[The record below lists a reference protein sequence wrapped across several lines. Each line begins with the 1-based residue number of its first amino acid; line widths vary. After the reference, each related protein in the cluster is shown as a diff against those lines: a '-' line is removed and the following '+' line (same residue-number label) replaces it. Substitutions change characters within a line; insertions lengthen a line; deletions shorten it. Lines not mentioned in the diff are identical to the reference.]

1 MKRRTHKVTH
11 FLSTNFL
18 CARPSVHPFCIPSL
32 LLFALSD
39 TNRVIITFTDNSEDQ
54 SGDSGDYE
62 FDLPGADY
70 DAAESEEAALQY
82 LMANNSTA
90 EEAVEAYYMLQQ
102 LQAQGLPDMSFTQ
115 GEEDDEDEEG
125 AEEESESVEG
135 GYFEGL
141 EGSED
146 ASSAEE
152 EA

>member
-1 MKRRTHKVTH
+1 LR
-11 FLSTNFL
+11 FL
-18 CARPSVHPFCIPSL
+18 V
-32 LLFALSD
+32 
-39 TNRVIITFTDNSEDQ
+39 NRAIITFTDNSEDQ
-54 SGDSGDYE
+54 SGGSGDYE

-102 LQAQGLPDMSFTQ
+102 LQAQGLPDMSFAQ
-115 GEEDDEDEEG
+115 GEEDEDEEEGSEG

>member
-1 MKRRTHKVTH
+1 MR
-11 FLSTNFL
+11 FLTIS
-18 CARPSVHPFCIPSL
+18 A
-32 LLFALSD
+32 
-39 TNRVIITFTDNSEDQ
+39 IITFSDNSEDQ
-54 SGDSGDYE
+54 SDGSGDYE

-102 LQAQGLPDMSFTQ
+102 LQAQGLPDMSFTH
-115 GEEDDEDEEG
+115 GEEDDDEEGEG

>member
-1 MKRRTHKVTH
+1 MWT
-11 FLSTNFL
+11 
-18 CARPSVHPFCIPSL
+18 CAVLHPSVSIRL
-32 LLFALSD
+32 LLQN
-39 TNRVIITFTDNSEDQ
+39 TNITNINYPTSLVDNSDEH
-54 SGDSGDYE
+54 SNESGDYE

-82 LMANNSTA
+82 LMAHNSTA

-102 LQAQGLPDMSFTQ
+102 LQAQQIPDMSFVH
-115 GEEDDEDEEG
+115 DDEEEG